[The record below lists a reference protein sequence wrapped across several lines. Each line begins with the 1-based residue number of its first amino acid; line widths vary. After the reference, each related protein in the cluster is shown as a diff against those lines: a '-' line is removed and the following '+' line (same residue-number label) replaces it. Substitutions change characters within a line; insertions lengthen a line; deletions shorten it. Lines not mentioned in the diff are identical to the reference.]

1 MQTLGRCRRG
11 SYKTKSGG
19 HSLKGLCKE
28 SSHAE
33 KKPYLQTSIQ
43 QTTIDVNGNCDIHPT
58 RSDPYPP
65 VILLGPPLS
74 YLLAFQTR
82 TAQCVSCL
90 QIECFY
96 RDSFHCDFLPYD
108 IDTIQANLL
117 SQLSCISCPSTPCM
131 SRDAFSSLS
140 IRRATFSVC
149 RNPAPLFYPP
159 WRLHSPGL

>member
-1 MQTLGRCRRG
+1 M
-11 SYKTKSGG
+11 KSGG

-28 SSHAE
+28 SSYAE

-43 QTTIDVNGNCDIHPT
+43 QTTIDVNGNCDVHPT

-117 SQLSCISCPSTPCM
+117 SQHPAC
-131 SRDAFSSLS
+131 
-140 IRRATFSVC
+140 RATRSAPCRYGGQRFLSVVTQ
-149 RNPAPLFYPP
+149 PLFFTP
-159 WRLHSPGL
+159 LGGSTTQDFSLGLWLIRKSTLFRQ